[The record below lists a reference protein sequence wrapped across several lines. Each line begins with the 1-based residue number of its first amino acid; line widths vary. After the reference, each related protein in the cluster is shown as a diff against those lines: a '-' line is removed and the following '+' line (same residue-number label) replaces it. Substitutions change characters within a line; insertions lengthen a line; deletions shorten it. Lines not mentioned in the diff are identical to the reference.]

1 MQNELFNQLLSD
13 GKLGIILE
21 DGGVNLTKAQIQKVK
36 EAAKE
41 QANMT
46 LEEVQRNADILRGIR
61 IQQGARESDVMN
73 DYTENLQNKFEP
85 QRVAK
90 AMTGM
95 SKLKGKT
102 DDKMEEEPEEE
113 KYDKRKDPSISKVA
127 PNTHLRLKKGD
138 SEADILA
145 KMLNMMNENYAGK
158 RKRQL
163 EQDRLLKLEDEKK
176 TIRNE
181 KLLAVFGYKK
191 EKTKKKE
198 TDDLSWLKL
207 AGLAGLTGLGLLG
220 MDKIFEKLKDGIGD
234 FKIPKTLDDI
244 RDKIANIIPHNPK
257 YTTDIRKL
265 LESLK
270 SQEAVAG
277 GEVSEDLI
285 TAMEKVQELHPEVI
299 ITALND
305 AYHQHK
311 HPTGD
316 DVHTQGRAADFKLKN
331 MTDETAKKIQKELED
346 SGITAQIIYEKPTG
360 PNTVNPEG
368 HYHLQIP
375 KTSDMKMQKEEP
387 EISKKIKPAEVTE
400 KSTPVVKTQIQ
411 KQKSI
416 TSAILKGEE
425 RPYVLANTDE
435 KVKEMQ
441 DVNGMPKNPKVTIV
455 KQDTYNIYKKSNA
468 HPGVDTVNERNWKTD
483 KELPLQV
490 VKQTGLNLNM
500 LQY

>member
-73 DYTENLQNKFEP
+73 DYTENLQDKFDP
-85 QRVAK
+85 KRVAK
-90 AMTGM
+90 AMTGT

-102 DDKMEEEPEEE
+102 DEKMEEEPEEE

-145 KMLNMMNENYAGK
+145 KMLNMMNDNYAGK

-191 EKTKKKE
+191 EKPKDKPK
-198 TDDLSWLKL
+198 DDFSWIKALEI
-207 AGLAGLTGLGLLG
+207 AGLVGVTGLGLLG
-220 MDKIFEKLKDGIGD
+220 MDKVFEKLKDGIGD

-257 YTTDIRKL
+257 YTTNIRQL
-265 LESLK
+265 LK
-270 SQEAVAG
+270 SIKGPESIKG

-285 TAMEKVQELHPEVI
+285 IAMEKVQELHPEII

-305 AYHQHK
+305 EFHQK
-311 HPTGD
+311 NHPTSA
-316 DVHTQGRAADFKLKN
+316 HTEGRAADFKLPN
-331 MTDETAKKIQKELED
+331 MTAETAAKIQKELENA
-346 SGITAQIIYEKPTG
+346 GITAKIIYEEPTG
-360 PNTVNPEG
+360 SGTVNPVG
-368 HYHLQIP
+368 HYHLVVP
-375 KTSDMKMQKEEP
+375 KTPDMKTQKEEP
-387 EISKKIKPAEVTE
+387 EPQKVNSSKNPEPVNTPTKQTE
-400 KSTPVVKTQIQ
+400 KKQTPV
-411 KQKSI
+411 
-416 TSAILKGEE
+416 TSAMLKGVQ
-425 RPYVLANTDE
+425 RPYVLAPTDE
-435 KVKEMQ
+435 TVKNMQ
-441 DVNGMPKNPKVTIV
+441 DVKGQPKKPNLIII
-455 KQDTYNIYKKSNA
+455 KQDTINNINKQEVKQ
-468 HPGVDTVNERNWKTD
+468 GVQSVNERNWKTD
-483 KELPLQV
+483 KEMPVHLA
-490 VKQTGLNLNM
+490 KQTGLNLNL

>member
-21 DGGVNLTKAQIQKVK
+21 NGGVNLTKAQLEKVK

-73 DYTENLQNKFEP
+73 DYTENLQDKFDP
-85 QRVAK
+85 KRVAK
-90 AMTGM
+90 AMTGT

-102 DDKMEEEPEEE
+102 DEKMEEEPEEE

-145 KMLNMMNENYAGK
+145 KMLNMMNDNYAGK

-234 FKIPKTLDDI
+234 FKIPRTLDDI
-244 RDKIANIIPHNPK
+244 RDTIANIIPHNPK
-257 YTTDIRKL
+257 YTTNIRKL
-265 LESLK
+265 LESIK
-270 SQEAVAG
+270 GPESIVG
-277 GEVSEDLI
+277 GEVSEDLV
-285 TAMEKVQELHPEVI
+285 TAMEKVQELHPDI
-299 ITALND
+299 MITALND
-305 AYHQHK
+305 AYHQQK
-311 HPTGD
+311 HPTS
-316 DVHTQGRAADFKLKN
+316 VHTQGRAADFKLEN
-331 MTDETAKKIQKELED
+331 MTAEKAKIIQKELENA
-346 SGITAQIIYEKPTG
+346 GITAKIIYEKPTG
-360 PNTVNPEG
+360 TGTVNPVG
-368 HYHLQIP
+368 HYHLEVPETPNMEMP
-375 KTSDMKMQKEEP
+375 KKEP
-387 EISKKIKPAEVTE
+387 EPQKVNSSKNPEPVNTPTKQTE
-400 KSTPVVKTQIQ
+400 KKQTPV
-411 KQKSI
+411 
-416 TSAILKGEE
+416 TSAMLKGVQ
-425 RPYVLANTDE
+425 RPYVLAPTDE
-435 KVKEMQ
+435 TVKNMQ
-441 DVNGMPKNPKVTIV
+441 DAKGQPKKPNLIIIKQNTINNINKQEV
-455 KQDTYNIYKKSNA
+455 KQ
-468 HPGVDTVNERNWKTD
+468 GVQSVNERNWKTD
-483 KELPLQV
+483 KEMPVHLA
-490 VKQTGLNLNM
+490 KQTGLNLNM

>member
-73 DYTENLQNKFEP
+73 DYTENLQDKFDP
-85 QRVAK
+85 KRVAK
-90 AMTGM
+90 AMTGT

-102 DDKMEEEPEEE
+102 DEKMEEEPEEE

-145 KMLNMMNENYAGK
+145 KMLNMMNDNYAGK

-191 EKTKKKE
+191 EKPKDKPK
-198 TDDLSWLKL
+198 DDFSWIKALKI
-207 AGLAGLTGLGLLG
+207 AGLVGVTGLGLLG
-220 MDKIFEKLKDGIGD
+220 MDKVFEKLKDGIGD
-234 FKIPKTLDDI
+234 FKIPRTLDDI

-257 YTTDIRKL
+257 YTTNIRNL
-265 LESLK
+265 LK
-270 SQEAVAG
+270 SIKGPESIKG
-277 GEVSEDLI
+277 GGVSEDLI
-285 TAMEKVQELHPEVI
+285 IAMEKVQELHPEI
-299 ITALND
+299 MITALND
-305 AYHQHK
+305 EYHQK
-311 HPTGD
+311 KYPTGHD
-316 DVHTQGRAADFKLKN
+316 PHTEGRAADFKLPN
-331 MTDETAKKIQKELED
+331 MTAETAAKIQKELE
-346 SGITAQIIYEKPTG
+346 E
-360 PNTVNPEG
+360 
-368 HYHLQIP
+368 
-375 KTSDMKMQKEEP
+375 
-387 EISKKIKPAEVTE
+387 
-400 KSTPVVKTQIQ
+400 
-411 KQKSI
+411 
-416 TSAILKGEE
+416 
-425 RPYVLANTDE
+425 
-435 KVKEMQ
+435 
-441 DVNGMPKNPKVTIV
+441 
-455 KQDTYNIYKKSNA
+455 
-468 HPGVDTVNERNWKTD
+468 
-483 KELPLQV
+483 
-490 VKQTGLNLNM
+490 
-500 LQY
+500 

>member
-1 MQNELFNQLLSD
+1 MQNELFNQLLSE
-13 GKLGIILE
+13 GKLGVILE
-21 DGGVNLTKAQIQKVK
+21 GGGVNLTTAQIQKVK

-61 IQQGARESDVMN
+61 VQQGARESDVMN
-73 DYTENLQNKFEP
+73 EYTENLQDKFEP

-102 DDKMEEEPEEE
+102 DDKMEEEPEEKE

-163 EQDRLLKLEDEKK
+163 DQDKLMKLEDEKK

-181 KLLAVFGYKK
+181 KLLAAFGHKK
-191 EKTKKKE
+191 EKPKMKLKH
-198 TDDLSWLKL
+198 DLSWLKFV
-207 AGLAGLTGLGLLG
+207 GLAGLTGLGLLG
-220 MDKIFEKLKDGIGD
+220 MDKVFEKLKDEIGD
-234 FKIPKTLDDI
+234 FKIPRTLDDI
-244 RDKIANIIPHNPK
+244 RDKIANIIPHSPK

-265 LESLK
+265 LYSLK

-277 GEVSEDLI
+277 GEVSEDLV
-285 TAMEKVQELHPEVI
+285 TTMEKVQELHPDII

-311 HPTGD
+311 HPSGD
-316 DVHTQGRAADFKLKN
+316 DVHTKGIAADFKLKN
-331 MTDETAKKIQKELED
+331 MSSKEAEKIQKELD
-346 SGITAQIIYEKPTG
+346 DAGIKAKIIYEKPTG
-360 PNTVNPEG
+360 SNTVNPEG
-368 HYHLQIP
+368 HYHLQLENN
-375 KTSDMKMQKEEP
+375 SNMKMQKEE
-387 EISKKIKPAEVTE
+387 SKTSGMKTSEVTSE
-400 KSTPVVKTQIQ
+400 PAPQIKTQT
-411 KQKSI
+411 KKSKSI
-416 TSAILKGEE
+416 TSAMLRGEE
-425 RPYVLANTDE
+425 RPYVLAPTDE

-441 DVNGMPKNPKVTIV
+441 DVKGMPKNPKVTIL
-455 KQDTYNIYKKSNA
+455 KQDTYNIYKKSDVKQ
-468 HPGVDTVNERNWKTD
+468 GIDTVNERNWKAD